1 MTCHPV
7 SFHQCTIASNSELYY
22 LTNCISYIFLFVIV
36 IYSQYQ
42 PDATED
48 MWRYGQ
54 SLRPYFKDVVSIV
67 RHREEIIEFDGC
79 EVVES
84 ESLSFE
90 HCPIIDCGV
99 TDDGVV
105 VRLAM
110 KLVTAIS
117 EGEVLYIHCW
127 GGHGRTG
134 TIVCIMLHLMYGV
147 SDFKK
152 NK

>member
-1 MTCHPV
+1 
-7 SFHQCTIASNSELYY
+7 
-22 LTNCISYIFLFVIV
+22 
-36 IYSQYQ
+36 
-42 PDATED
+42 